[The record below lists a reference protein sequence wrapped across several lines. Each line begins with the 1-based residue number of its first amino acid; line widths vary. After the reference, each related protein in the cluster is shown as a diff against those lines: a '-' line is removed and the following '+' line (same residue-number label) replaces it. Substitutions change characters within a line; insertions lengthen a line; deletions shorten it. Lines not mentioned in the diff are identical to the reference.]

1 MLHLWP
7 RAVVPSW
14 EWGRAADAVG
24 HSRFDPVGSDSLR
37 SAVGDVCSQFYDR
50 AGQPVDFDGRE
61 RLIAIELEMLRH
73 VPVTIAVAVGK
84 DKIDSIIGG
93 ALGGYFDRLV
103 TDPGAAAAILD
114 EPVCPMSHAES
125 PYAVASAPRREA
137 GSDHRRATK
146 GIGATCAR
154 TFAAAGAKLVLSGRD
169 IATSLRRIG
178 PNRRVQSAIATAAID
193 LAEYGAPLSLA
204 QRAADAFGGL
214 DIFVNNAGISHPEP
228 AIDTDPDKFDDTIAI
243 NLRAPALLASAV
255 GKVMVA
261 QRTGGS
267 IITVASAAALA
278 PLPDHYAYCASKAG
292 LVMATKVLARE
303 LGQYGIRAN
312 SVCPT
317 VVLTEM
323 GQRVW
328 GEDLKAAPMLARIPL
343 GRFAV
348 PREVSD
354 TVLWLASDAAS
365 MISGVDIPVDGGYT
379 MG

>member
-1 MLHLWP
+1 MSP
-7 RAVVPSW
+7 T
-14 EWGRAADAVG
+14 E
-24 HSRFDPVGSDSLR
+24 
-37 SAVGDVCSQFYDR
+37 SAVGLRLDGKR
-50 AGQPVDFDGRE
+50 A
-61 RLIAIELEMLRH
+61 LI
-73 VPVTIAVAVGK
+73 TG
-84 DKIDSIIGG
+84 
-93 ALGGYFDRLV
+93 
-103 TDPGAAAAILD
+103 
-114 EPVCPMSHAES
+114 
-125 PYAVASAPRREA
+125 
-137 GSDHRRATK
+137 ATK
-146 GIGATCAR
+146 GIGADIAR
-154 TFAAAGAKLVLSGRD
+154 AFAAAGANLILSGRD
-169 IATSLRRIG
+169 RAALH
-178 PNRRVQSAIATAAID
+178 SAESALADEFGAQIVTVAID
-193 LAEYGAPLSLA
+193 LAENDAPESLA
-204 QRAADAFGGL
+204 RQAAGAFGGL
-214 DIFVNNAGISHPEP
+214 DILVNNAGISHPDP

-243 NLRAPALLASAV
+243 NLRAPALLAAAV
-255 GKVMVA
+255 GKAMVA
-261 QRTGGS
+261 QGTGGS

-328 GEDLKAAPMLARIPL
+328 GEESKAAPMLARIPL
-343 GRFAV
+343 GRFAI